1 MENFICS
8 NSSLKI
14 LNECIETLFQ
24 ESWAFL
30 YSIWDLLWELQIR
43 DLIYDRNII
52 EKIECHISLHMR
64 KFAKKKKKAKYE
76 GDKLSGFHIM

>member
-24 ESWAFL
+24 ESGAFL

-64 KFAKKKKKAKYE
+64 KFAKKKAKYD